1 MPGEQ
6 DLEGVVREAFSR
18 TREYVWQEVDI
29 VPLTLWNESIL
40 RYCFCRS
47 VANDDTE
54 VKQFIE
60 CDRIDLVLS
69 RGTSRAFIEFKFY
82 RHPRRFDPYSGQM
95 RGFKGGP
102 GRKNLGEFQSCI
114 DKLHERRYVPGL
126 SKYVILLY
134 AEDPPD
140 IGSRRKVT
148 YSRDYDAYEHPRQ
161 NVTVREVAVWEPF
174 VASEELVKGRLY
186 KVGLPD
192 SSGPFTY
199 LTEAKRAMSRA
210 LGTGRFAKV
219 EITERNAPSD
229 QTRQV
234 ESIAPTSTKDTKE
247 SKQAVLHEAAERL
260 GVKEFLDEVASF
272 IEASFIE
279 ARLHS
284 YRWPHK
290 TSYSFFSRRC
300 HYANLKLNLE
310 QPGSLLLTLAPRAVA
325 ACDDAVNEFCKDVPV
340 AVRNQESNSAL
351 DVSMSR
357 DEWTT
362 MSKPLVQLL
371 SAIVDGWK
379 RSAADD

>member
-140 IGSRRKVT
+140 IGSRHR
-148 YSRDYDAYEHPRQ
+148 P
-161 NVTVREVAVWEPF
+161 
-174 VASEELVKGRLY
+174 
-186 KVGLPD
+186 
-192 SSGPFTY
+192 
-199 LTEAKRAMSRA
+199 
-210 LGTGRFAKV
+210 
-219 EITERNAPSD
+219 
-229 QTRQV
+229 
-234 ESIAPTSTKDTKE
+234 
-247 SKQAVLHEAAERL
+247 
-260 GVKEFLDEVASF
+260 
-272 IEASFIE
+272 
-279 ARLHS
+279 
-284 YRWPHK
+284 
-290 TSYSFFSRRC
+290 
-300 HYANLKLNLE
+300 
-310 QPGSLLLTLAPRAVA
+310 
-325 ACDDAVNEFCKDVPV
+325 
-340 AVRNQESNSAL
+340 
-351 DVSMSR
+351 
-357 DEWTT
+357 
-362 MSKPLVQLL
+362 
-371 SAIVDGWK
+371 
-379 RSAADD
+379 